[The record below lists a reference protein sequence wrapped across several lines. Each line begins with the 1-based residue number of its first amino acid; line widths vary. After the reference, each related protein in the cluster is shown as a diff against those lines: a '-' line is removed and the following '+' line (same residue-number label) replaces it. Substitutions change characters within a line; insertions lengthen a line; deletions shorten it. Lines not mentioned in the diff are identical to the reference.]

1 MKTPIEDMSNE
12 DLLKLQEGHITLIQN
27 SQSEL
32 NQIAQVMQQRLEEP
46 TLLKTYDFLIMN
58 LITAAAIYVG
68 DTATE
73 SGTRT
78 HAIST
83 LKGLVINL

>member
-46 TLLKTYDFLIMN
+46 ALLKTYDFLIMN

-68 DTATE
+68 DTSTE
-73 SGTRT
+73 SGTRVY
-78 HAIST
+78 AISI
-83 LKGLVINL
+83 LKALEINL